1 MLYAI
6 ILFQTGMVEYMS
18 FSLIINPHLH
28 TMGYVLDNSKGQL
41 PCVCD
46 LPDKVRFSQSDLT
59 KITNSVTGFLSKA
72 VI

>member
-1 MLYAI
+1 MQ
-6 ILFQTGMVEYMS
+6 LFFFKLVMAEYMS